1 MHGTHELCMR
11 CLFIAICGGA
21 PGHCSSSSL
30 PHRSRRPH
38 ALACLPGDSVAS
50 AVDITAAVARLP
62 VRRCSLRK
70 ARCVDFSHWF
80 LFIIIIDVRGIF
92 IAVSDT
98 RHSQRRPRTAAGGRV
113 ACARARFAWQRQRRV
128 QSYGLAHRRVAWYNG
143 APLACARLFSCRH
156 LRHLKHSRPEECHG
170 SCRKKSLT
178 VLHIRAVHA
187 DYGYARGGRV
197 HGFPA
202 EGVGGEAFSAPHPSN
217 YFVLQ

>member
-1 MHGTHELCMR
+1 MQYAAGPRGTAQAQVCR
-11 CLFIAICGGA
+11 IDPAAGGRMPLHVFLVILLHLLLTSLQLSQGYPSGA
-21 PGHCSSSSL
+21 AACAKPGALISL
-30 PHRSRRPH
+30 SF
-38 ALACLPGDSVAS
+38 
-50 AVDITAAVARLP
+50 T
-62 VRRCSLRK
+62 
-70 ARCVDFSHWF
+70 
-80 LFIIIIDVRGIF
+80 IIIDVRGIF

-98 RHSQRRPRTAAGGRV
+98 RQSQRRPRTAAGGRV

-156 LRHLKHSRPEECHG
+156 LRHLKHSRPEEYHG

-217 YFVLQ
+217 YFLLQ